1 MSHPLAHPVHTFHI
15 PVMGTGFTI
24 GTPLKVARYG
34 ISSVISLVDD
44 ALIEQMRQRIS
55 EEAGEDFI
63 PIDAREDDARAR
75 RITAYLDLLDRQV
88 TRQVARL
95 RASVFETGS
104 EITRYFE
111 LLPTSPLRALY
122 ERMRRSDNGG
132 ERDELQAALRQEVA
146 PGAIDVNI
154 MTKLDQDRFRRGGE
168 LVPQGSDALSAL
180 RGYARSGLRSSVVLS
195 AGLNRRLFSYLG
207 EFDDFFPDGAGEIRK
222 RIILKVND
230 FRSAHLQ
237 GNLLARLGLWVS
249 EYRVE
254 SGLNCGGHAF
264 GGKGQLLGPVL
275 AEFRRERLR
284 LTEELGE
291 IRERALAKLGRAPA
305 DAATCRITVQ
315 GGIGTAGEDA
325 MLRSHYAVDGTG
337 WASPFL
343 LCPEVVSIDDEHLKK
358 VSEAR
363 EEDVVLSDNSPL
375 GVPFWNLRTSASEVT
390 RRARIDEGNPGS
402 PCPKGY
408 LVSNTEFTKAP
419 ICTASRAYQRRKLGE
434 IAASAQP
441 DAEKAAQWESVVTKA
456 CICHDLG
463 GVATVSTGID
473 PHARAAVCCG
483 PNTVYFSR
491 VASLRDMVDHIYDR
505 AALPLAPG
513 RPHMFLKELSLHV
526 ERARAAAGN
535 RRQELICAAG
545 RSATETKQNLLEG
558 IRHYREVA
566 AEIVAER
573 REEFLAG
580 LESLR
585 EELERLL
592 PEVLDAPTSIAAPQ
606 SPPERRHG
614 TG

>member
-1 MSHPLAHPVHTFHI
+1 MSHPLARPVHTFHI

-24 GTPLKVARYG
+24 STPLKVARFG
-34 ISSVISLVDD
+34 ISSAISLVDD
-44 ALIEQMRQRIS
+44 ALIEQMRGRIS
-55 EEAGEDFI
+55 AEAGEEFI
-63 PIDAREDDARAR
+63 AIDAREDDARAR
-75 RITAYLDLLDRQV
+75 RITAYLDLLDRLV

-95 RASVFETGS
+95 RASVFEAGS
-104 EITRYFE
+104 DITRYFE
-111 LLPTSPLRALY
+111 LLPTSPLRTLY
-122 ERMRRSDNGG
+122 ERMRRTGDDG
-132 ERDELQAALRQEVA
+132 ERDDLQATLRREVVA
-146 PGAIDVNI
+146 GAIDVNI
-154 MTKLDQDRFRRGGE
+154 MTKLDQDRLSRDGE
-168 LVPQGSDALSAL
+168 PIPQGSDALSAL
-180 RGYARSGLRSSVVLS
+180 RGYARSGLSSSLVLS

-275 AEFRRERLR
+275 AEFRRERRR

-291 IRERALAKLGRAPA
+291 IRERALAKLGRAS
-305 DAATCRITVQ
+305 DAAAACRVTVQ

-325 MLRSHYAVDGTG
+325 MLRTHYGVDGTG

-343 LCPEVVSIDDEHLKK
+343 LCPEVVSIDDEHLRK

-375 GVPFWNLRTSASEVT
+375 GVPFWNLRTSSSEMA
-390 RRARIDEGNPGS
+390 RHARIDEGNPGS
-402 PCPKGY
+402 ACPKGY
-408 LVSNTEFTKAP
+408 LVSNTEFTRAP
-419 ICTASRAYQRRKLGE
+419 ICTASRAYQRRKLKA
-434 IAASAQP
+434 IADSAASY
-441 DAEKAAQWESVVTKA
+441 AEKTAQWDAVVTKA
-456 CICHDLG
+456 CICHDLAG
-463 GVATVSTGID
+463 GATVTAGID
-473 PHARAAVCCG
+473 PDARTAVCCG
-483 PNTVYFSR
+483 PNTAYFSQ
-491 VASLRDMVDHIYDR
+491 VATLGEMVDHIYDR
-505 AALPLAPG
+505 AALPVAAG

-526 ERARAAAGN
+526 ERARAVAGN

-545 RSATETKQNLLEG
+545 RSAAETKQNLLEG

-592 PEVLDAPTSIAAPQ
+592 PEAIEAPASAAAPLTEG
-606 SPPERRHG
+606 SRRSA

>member
-1 MSHPLAHPVHTFHI
+1 M
-15 PVMGTGFTI
+15 
-24 GTPLKVARYG
+24 
-34 ISSVISLVDD
+34 
-44 ALIEQMRQRIS
+44 
-55 EEAGEDFI
+55 
-63 PIDAREDDARAR
+63 
-75 RITAYLDLLDRQV
+75 
-88 TRQVARL
+88 
-95 RASVFETGS
+95 
-104 EITRYFE
+104 
-111 LLPTSPLRALY
+111 
-122 ERMRRSDNGG
+122 
-132 ERDELQAALRQEVA
+132 
-146 PGAIDVNI
+146 
-154 MTKLDQDRFRRGGE
+154 
-168 LVPQGSDALSAL
+168 
-180 RGYARSGLRSSVVLS
+180 VLS

-275 AEFRRERLR
+275 ADFRRERRR

-291 IRERALAKLGRAPA
+291 IRERALARLGRAS
-305 DAATCRITVQ
+305 DAAAACRVTVQ
-315 GGIGTAGEDA
+315 GGIGTADEDA

-343 LCPEVVSIDDEHLKK
+343 LCPEVVSIDDESLKK

-375 GVPFWNLRTSASEVT
+375 GVPFWSLRTSASEAV
-390 RRARIDEGNPGS
+390 RQARIDEGNPGS

-408 LVSNTEFTKAP
+408 LVSNTEFTQAP
-419 ICTASRAYQRRKLGE
+419 ICTASRAYQRRKLKE
-434 IAASAQP
+434 IADSDQP
-441 DAEKAAQWESVVTKA
+441 AAEKTAQWDAVVTKA
-456 CICHDLG
+456 CICHDLAG
-463 GVATVSTGID
+463 GATITAGID
-473 PHARAAVCCG
+473 PAARTAVCCG

-491 VASLRDMVDHIYDR
+491 VASLREMVDHVYGR

-545 RSATETKQNLLEG
+545 RGAAETKQNLLEG

-566 AEIVAER
+566 AEVVAER

-592 PEVLDAPTSIAAPQ
+592 PEALDAPASISAPL
-606 SPPERRHG
+606 SDGPRRRA